1 MRHLYDALPE
11 IDVKKVEG
19 EAEAKWILVDL
30 GDIIVNVMQKDERA
44 YYQLEKVFIQ
54 REEVK
59 IDGLN
64 DQL

>member
-1 MRHLYDALPE
+1 VRHLYDALPE

-19 EAEAKWILVDL
+19 ETEAKWILIDL
-30 GDIIVNVMQKDERA
+30 GDIIVNVMQKDERE
-44 YYQLEKVFIQ
+44 YYQLEKLFIQ

-59 IDGLN
+59 IDGLD